1 MRKSISLIFQFLN
14 ITITPPVVNNFFK
27 KLVTETMENR
37 EKNGIVRHDMIHLL
51 IQAKKG
57 TLVHEEDSKDS
68 SEIGFA
74 TVQESAIGQKQIKRS
89 MYDENFSDKS
99 FFN

>member
-1 MRKSISLIFQFLN
+1 MISLIFQFLN
-14 ITITPPVVNNFFK
+14 FTITPRVVSKFFK
-27 KLVTETMENR
+27 KLVIETMENR

-74 TVQESAIGQKQIKRS
+74 TVQESAIGRKKIKRS
-89 MYDENFSDKS
+89 MYDKHISNNS

>member
-1 MRKSISLIFQFLN
+1 
-14 ITITPPVVNNFFK
+14 
-27 KLVTETMENR
+27 MENR

-74 TVQESAIGQKQIKRS
+74 TVQESAIGRKKIKRS
-89 MYDENFSDKS
+89 MYDKHISN
-99 FFN
+99 N